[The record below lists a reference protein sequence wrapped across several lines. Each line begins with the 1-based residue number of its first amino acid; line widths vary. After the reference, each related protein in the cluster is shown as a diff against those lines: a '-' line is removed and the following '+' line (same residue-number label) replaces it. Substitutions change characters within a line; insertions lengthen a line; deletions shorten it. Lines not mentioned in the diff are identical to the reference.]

1 MRKKASK
8 DKKAEEIRSID
19 EIVSDLKSSIQ
30 ESGLDKTKPI
40 SSLISELDSYVSNR
54 VTARRKLLRFIDVTL
69 VLLLMAVSG
78 LFLMIDRNDALK
90 NKIDV
95 LESRDAFLHSRDS
108 LYDILLGIDSTRTIT
123 YQVRDSIPLSYPQLV
138 KERDSLQSRYYSL
151 FNEREQYRIKLEMI
165 TRNYP
170 ITIKEEGNYYV
181 LHAEKVDSAM
191 MLLNLYRDRIRF
203 DPDKNTWIVER

>member
-1 MRKKASK
+1 MRKKGSK
-8 DKKAEEIRSID
+8 DKVAEEIRSLD

-30 ESGLDKTKPI
+30 ESELDKTGTI
-40 SSLISELDSYVSNR
+40 SPLMAELNEFVSYR
-54 VTARRKLLRFIDVTL
+54 VIARKKLARFIGV
-69 VLLLMAVSG
+69 VLALLMMAVLG
-78 LFLMIDRNDALK
+78 LFLMLDRNDALK
-90 NKIDV
+90 YKIEV
-95 LESRDAFLHSRDS
+95 LESRDAFLHTRDS

-123 YQVRDSIPLSYPQLV
+123 YQVRDSVPISYPQLV
-138 KERDSLQSRYYSL
+138 RERDSLQSRYYSL

-203 DPDKNTWIVER
+203 DPDKNIWIVER